1 MTFSRRKTVHEGF
14 SDFNPHFFL
23 GINAYVQ
30 ELPGCD
36 HESEL
41 LEFSQ
46 KLYLDKCLIFAG
58 WVEIRNPT

>member
-1 MTFSRRKTVHEGF
+1 MTFPGRKTVYEGF
-14 SDFNPHFFL
+14 SDFNLHFFL
-23 GINAYVQ
+23 GISAYAQ

-46 KLYLDKCLIFAG
+46 KPYLDKCLIFAG